1 MTRDEKTDQI
11 AAIQGRFQ
19 KAYVALVAT
28 NKGLSVDQANRLRR
42 RMRDA
47 GGEYKV
53 TKHTLTRRA
62 IDDTR
67 YQDLGR
73 LLRGPQGLVFGYTD
87 PVSVAKAL
95 IAFIAEVDK
104 LQVDGGAVEGQV
116 IGADGVK
123 ALATMPD
130 LPALRA
136 RVVAQVAA
144 PARRVA
150 SMALAPA
157 QRVAGAVASLVKKLE
172 AAES

>member
-1 MTRDEKTDQI
+1 VTRNEKTDQI
-11 AAIQGRFQ
+11 AAIQERFR
-19 KAYVALVAT
+19 KANVALVAT

-67 YQDLGR
+67 YKDLGR
-73 LLRGPQGLVFGYTD
+73 LLRGPQGLVFGYAD

-95 IAFIAEVDK
+95 VAFVTEVDK
-104 LQVDGGAVEGQV
+104 LQLDGGAVEGQV

-130 LPALRA
+130 LPVLRA
-136 RVVAQVAA
+136 RVAAQVAG

-150 SMALAPA
+150 SLTRAPA
-157 QRVAGAVASLVKKLE
+157 QRIAGAVAALVKKLE